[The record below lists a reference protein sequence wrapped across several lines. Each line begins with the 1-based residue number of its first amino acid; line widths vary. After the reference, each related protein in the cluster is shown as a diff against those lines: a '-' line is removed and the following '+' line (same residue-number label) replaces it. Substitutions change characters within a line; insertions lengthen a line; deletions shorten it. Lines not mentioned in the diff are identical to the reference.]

1 MPRKLT
7 TKAIGDG
14 EVHAVDIGA
23 LNDDLVFSGA
33 AGSNATIGKNQ
44 SSGRDELQIYSG
56 GDAYQANSSGAGIHL
71 YGNSDNEHS
80 GNFAVLTGPN
90 GNGDG
95 RLIVSGRQDKA
106 NVTIG
111 NSIWDYVDDG
121 NDHALLNLKGP
132 TDQPALLIE
141 GASGTEGDIVTVDGE
156 AMQFGHWNKST
167 STFTER
173 MAIQSSGDIKL
184 DTNTLVVDATNN
196 RVGIL
201 DASPDSSLHVSGN
214 VKVGS
219 AASSAWAAS
228 SHDAGGLDVFVG
240 SGSHA
245 LQLWDDNYQSRPRF
259 EVARDGHVWA
269 GQNMQFHEN
278 NTSTTAPFNI
288 TNSSSTQNFFN
299 ITTYGSGSVNE
310 TYRHCYNIN
319 ADAHWVHFTGGG
331 GNTVFTTTAYIGG
344 EHYKDITVWT
354 ITQYYSDLKIKVVQ
368 DNGSNKSIWV
378 AGNTYQN
385 NVYNLQWRVTPIR
398 PCSIEHNPSSSQS
411 AVHMVHHASGGE
423 QFTSTSG
430 ASAGSGPSTY

>member
-7 TKAIGDG
+7 TKAITDDAITADKIVNNAVTADKIVAGAVTADIPSQGITTDKIADLGVTHAKLHNTMDLSSKTVTLPSLSSLNTTGAVGIGTTSPSGNLEISASAPILQLNANSQTTHKKRIQLSASQYSAGDFN
-14 EVHAVDIGA
+14 IQQM
-23 LNDDLVFSGA
+23 NDDGTTVIRAPLTITN
-33 AGSNATIGKNQ
+33 GSNASET
-44 SSGRDELQIYSG
+44 
-56 GDAYQANSSGAGIHL
+56 
-71 YGNSDNEHS
+71 
-80 GNFAVLTGPN
+80 
-90 GNGDG
+90 
-95 RLIVSGRQDKA
+95 
-106 NVTIG
+106 
-111 NSIWDYVDDG
+111 
-121 NDHALLNLKGP
+121 
-132 TDQPALLIE
+132 
-141 GASGTEGDIVTVDGE
+141 
-156 AMQFGHWNKST
+156 
-167 STFTER
+167 
-173 MAIQSSGDIKL
+173 
-184 DTNTLVVDATNN
+184 
-196 RVGIL
+196 RVGIHET
-201 DASPDSSLHVSGN
+201 SPDSNLHVSGN

-228 SHDAGGLDVFVG
+228 VHDQGGLDVIVG

-245 LQLWDDNYQSRPRF
+245 LQLWDDNYQTRPRF

-269 GQNMQFHEN
+269 GQNMQFHED

-299 ITTYGSGSVNE
+299 ITTYGSGNVNE

-368 DNGSNKSIWV
+368 DNGSTKSIWV
-378 AGNTYQN
+378 AGDTYQD
-385 NVYNLQWRVTPIR
+385 NVYSLRWRVTPIR

-411 AVHMVHHASGGE
+411 AVYMVHHASGGE

-430 ASAGSGPSTY
+430 ASSGSGPSTY